1 MQVFVNKQK
10 NKGNFSNKS
19 GMRKSSWNETGKS
32 YKKNRQLLSKC
43 PMCIKLAV
51 GTLALSEIKQ
61 GNFDKISMAKLKRF
75 VYQSNEHLLR
85 RREEI
90 SNLCYKIL

>member
-10 NKGNFSNKS
+10 NNGNFSNKS
-19 GMRKSSWNETGKS
+19 EMRRSSWNETGKS

-51 GTLALSEIKQ
+51 GTLTLSEIEQK
-61 GNFDKISMAKLKRF
+61 NFDKISIAKL
-75 VYQSNEHLLR
+75 
-85 RREEI
+85 
-90 SNLCYKIL
+90 

>member
-10 NKGNFSNKS
+10 NNGNFSNKS
-19 GMRKSSWNETGKS
+19 EMRRSSWNETGKS

-51 GTLALSEIKQ
+51 GTLSEIEQK
-61 GNFDKISMAKLKRF
+61 NFDKISIAKL
-75 VYQSNEHLLR
+75 
-85 RREEI
+85 
-90 SNLCYKIL
+90 